1 MDGSI
6 NTEISLGKIVAFC
19 LFFFLFYIT
28 KGISQLNP
36 IIFWLAI
43 ISFIS
48 IGIGILI
55 FCGKIIEA
63 NKNVLDYEPTILFGK
78 QTQGKRIRSTFR
90 VITTIGIFSILTGIF
105 LFVFWLLQSQQSY

>member
-1 MDGSI
+1 MDSSI
-6 NTEISLGKIVAFC
+6 NTEISLGKIFAFC
-19 LFFFLFYIT
+19 FFFFLFYCT
-28 KGISQLNP
+28 QGISESNP

-43 ISFIS
+43 TSFFV

-78 QTQGKRIRSTFR
+78 QTQGNKIRSTFS
-90 VITTIGIFSILTGIF
+90 VITTIGIYSILTGIS
-105 LFVFWLLQSQQSY
+105 LFVFWLLQSQ